1 MNIELVKEYSDE
13 LLEAINRLMPRL
25 TSNFGQIDEEYL
37 KQLLA
42 EKNSHLF
49 IARAENS
56 LIIGALT
63 LNIFTIPTS
72 KKAYIED
79 VVVDNSAQGKGVGKA
94 LLDAAICYARE
105 EKVVQVEL
113 TSNPSRVAANKLYQ
127 KLGFEKR
134 ETNYYKLQLK

>member
-1 MNIELVKEYSDE
+1 MKIELVKEYSDE
-13 LLEAINRLMPRL
+13 LLEAINRLMPQL

>member
-1 MNIELVKEYSDE
+1 MKIELVKEYSNE
-13 LLEAINRLMPRL
+13 LLEAINRLMPQL
-25 TSNFGQIDEEYL
+25 TSNFNPIDEEYL

-49 IARAENS
+49 IARAEDY
-56 LIIGALT
+56 LIIGTLT

-105 EKVVQVEL
+105 NKVVQIEL
-113 TSNPSRVAANKLYQ
+113 TSNPSRIAANKLYQ
-127 KLGFEKR
+127 NFGFEKR

>member
-1 MNIELVKEYSDE
+1 MKIKLVKEYSDE
-13 LLEAINRLMPRL
+13 LLEAINRLMPQL
-25 TSNFGQIDEEYL
+25 TSNFNQIDEVYL

-49 IARAENS
+49 IARAEDS
-56 LIIGALT
+56 LIIGVLT

-72 KKAYIED
+72 IKAYIED

-94 LLDAAICYARE
+94 LLDAAIYYARE
-105 EKVVQVEL
+105 EKVVQIEL
-113 TSNPSRVAANKLYQ
+113 TSNPTRIAANKLYQ